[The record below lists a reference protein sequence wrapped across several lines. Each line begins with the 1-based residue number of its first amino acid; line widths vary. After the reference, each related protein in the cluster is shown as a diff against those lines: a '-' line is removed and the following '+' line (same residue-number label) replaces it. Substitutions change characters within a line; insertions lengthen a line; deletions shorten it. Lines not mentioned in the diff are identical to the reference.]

1 MKVTSLEAV
10 FIGSFIGT
18 NKKCIKD
25 YSLEKKAGNMNF
37 IFLLLPGLID
47 SYSFHMVRFK
57 YKTDVHLLFL
67 YFLIIKLVFNCA
79 NYFQKIAYN

>member
-18 NKKCIKD
+18 SQKCIKD
-25 YSLEKKAGNMNF
+25 YFLETKAEWISYF
-37 IFLLLPGLID
+37 SYFPGFID
-47 SYSFHMVRFK
+47 SYSFHVVRLE

-79 NYFQKIAYN
+79 N